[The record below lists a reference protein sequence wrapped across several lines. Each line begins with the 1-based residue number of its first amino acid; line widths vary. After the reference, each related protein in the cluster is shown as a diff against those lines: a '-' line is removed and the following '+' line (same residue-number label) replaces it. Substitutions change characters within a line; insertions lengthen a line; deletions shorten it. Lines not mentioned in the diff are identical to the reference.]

1 MKLNTREKAILCGL
15 YLSKFD
21 EEGLNLMGFSSFK
34 EAYNVLGFSL
44 GVKPAS
50 IKNYR
55 DELDPLFPNARKG
68 WADRPLRPHCKQVY
82 DDFNDYSVHQL
93 LSLIVSVTGCPL
105 LPLAQKPAEDSHSF
119 ARRLLTGR
127 AAENYFSQNYQK
139 ERNFAGTQAEDV
151 THAGCGYDF
160 KLHRTDSPASFAVE
174 VKGLAAVSGNII
186 LTAKEYDVAQR
197 LNNDYFIYVVKNF
210 NEEPFPLTIRNPVHA
225 DLTFKRE
232 ERKIIQISWGA
243 TI

>member
-105 LPLAQKPAEDSHSF
+105 LPLAQKPAEDSLSF

-160 KLHRTDSPASFAVE
+160 KLHRTDSPGSFAVE
-174 VKGLAAVSGNII
+174 IKGLAAVSGNII

-232 ERKIIQISWGA
+232 ERKIIQISWSA